1 MRRVWFVWLAI
12 GVIGGLLL
20 AVAPGALLAQNNG
33 SPIQV
38 FVMPPVT
45 TSDNGSTLGV
55 RVPFRLLDAEG
66 NSVGNVRITDMKL
79 WLLGMPPGTIDFGNL
94 TRPIEQI
101 SAPLYVT
108 IVIDI
113 SGSMDDAEL
122 ADVRNAARTT
132 VERAPANVLF
142 RIVTFHGDYGDPK
155 LQTRQDFTADRNNL
169 RNAIDSITEP
179 GAGTCYFDAIY
190 EELDRLATAGA
201 SPNMNARKA
210 VMAFTDGRD
219 MVNDEKIPCSR
230 HTLDEVIGS
239 ARNKAIPVYTLG
251 LAGNLNE
258 DVLGR
263 LASETQGMAVIG
275 SQSELS
281 TLFSQAF
288 AGIVNQY
295 EAEFAVLPA
304 AGRNRAYVEVSM
316 SNTSE
321 VARSAL
327 FEFDSPRSYIPT
339 PTPVP
344 PTETPL
350 PTPTATPIPGLTVFF
365 VPNAA
370 QPDPSR
376 GLYRFTITIDQPQIV
391 DQLLIQVMNENRVQI
406 NQQVIDLDGR
416 PTLDFDVEMAR
427 LRSSEKYIVEVQA
440 INGAGE
446 LISKP
451 PRKGYDDGPDLILA
465 ELEFEHY
472 VEAAPPLAAVIRSI
486 QPDAGRGVLLVEL
499 NINQPNLVDDY
510 QAFINDESG
519 QKVKDTEMRVYPGGP
534 KVEVPMPD
542 AALQPVDAPQPL
554 EFNLFIRLRT
564 ADNVDSDTEPFGFKL
579 TPPANPGFFA
589 AMWTGLNQNPL
600 IAIAIV
606 VVLSSIVLY
615 FVFGRKPAR
624 PAYSLARSAEEY
636 TVVAG
641 AAGGG
646 GGGKQHG
653 KLVVDVF
660 ETPSPGERKK
670 QSFNRFPCVIGRSSQ
685 CDVRLEGDS
694 QLSRRHAQLVLENGR
709 ILLTDLGSGNGTFV
723 DDQRIDPNTATP
735 LSDGQ
740 VIRLARQT
748 RIRVNV
754 SY

>member
-1 MRRVWFVWLAI
+1 MRRVWLVWLAI
-12 GVIGGLLL
+12 GVIGALLL
-20 AVAPGALLAQNNG
+20 TAPGVLLAQDTAG
-33 SPIQV
+33 PIQV

-55 RVPFRLLDAEG
+55 KVPFRLLDAEG
-66 NSVGNVRITDMKL
+66 NSVGNVQITDMKL
-79 WLLGMPPGTIDFGNL
+79 WLLDMPPGTIDFGNL
-94 TRPIEQI
+94 TQPIEQI

-113 SGSMDDAEL
+113 SGSMEEEL

-132 VERAPANVLF
+132 VELAPENVLF
-142 RIVTFHGDYGDPK
+142 RIVTFHGESGNPR

-169 RNAIDSITEP
+169 RNAIDGITEL

-190 EELDRLATAGA
+190 EELDKLATASVA
-201 SPNMNARKA
+201 PNVAARKA
-210 VMAFTDGRD
+210 VMAFTDGKD
-219 MVNDEKIPCSR
+219 MVNDERVPCSR

-239 ARNKAIPVYTLG
+239 ARNKQIPIYTLG
-251 LAGNLNE
+251 LAGNLDE
-258 DVLGR
+258 EKLRR
-263 LASETQGMAVIG
+263 LANETQGMAVIG
-275 SQSELS
+275 PQSELGA
-281 TLFSQAF
+281 LFGEAF

-295 EAEFAVLPA
+295 EAEFAVLPN
-304 AGRNRAYVEVSM
+304 AGRNRAYVEVSLA
-316 SNTSE
+316 NAND

-350 PTPTATPIPGLTVFF
+350 PPPTATPIPGLTVIF

-370 QPDPSR
+370 QPDQVR
-376 GLYRFTITIDQPQIV
+376 DVYRFTITIDQPQIV
-391 DQLLIQVMNENRVQI
+391 KQMLIQVKNANGVQI
-406 NQQVIDLDGR
+406 DQQVIDLDGR
-416 PTLDFDVEMAR
+416 STLDFDVEMAR
-427 LRSSEKYIVEVQA
+427 LRPDDEYIVEVQA
-440 INGAGE
+440 TNDAGE
-446 LISKP
+446 LIPEP
-451 PRKGYDDGPDLILA
+451 PREIRINSGPDLILA
-465 ELEFEHY
+465 ELEFKHI
-472 VEAAPPLAAVIRSI
+472 VESAAPLAAAIRSI
-486 QPDAGRGVLLVEL
+486 RPDAEKGVLIVEL
-499 NINQPNLVDDY
+499 DINQPNLVDDY

-519 QKVKDTEMRVYPGGP
+519 QKVIDTAMQVYPGGIE
-534 KVEVPMPD
+534 VAVPMPP
-542 AALQPVDAPQPL
+542 AARQAVDTPQPL
-554 EFNLFIRLRT
+554 EFSLFIRLRT

-579 TPPANPGFFA
+579 TPPAKPGFFA
-589 AMWTGLNQNPL
+589 AMWAGLEQNPL

-606 VVLSSIVLY
+606 VVISSIVLY

-646 GGGKQHG
+646 GGGKHQG
-653 KLVVDVF
+653 KLAVDVF

-685 CDVRLEGDS
+685 CDVRLAGDS

-709 ILLTDLGSGNGTFV
+709 IVLTDLGSNNGTFV
-723 DDQRIDPNTATP
+723 DDQRISANTATP

-740 VIRLARQT
+740 VIRLGRQT
-748 RIRVNV
+748 RIRVSV

>member
-20 AVAPGALLAQNNG
+20 AAAPGVLLAQNTG

-66 NSVGNVRITDMKL
+66 NSFGNVRITDVKL
-79 WLLGMPPGTIDFGNL
+79 WLEDMPPGTIDFGNL
-94 TRPIEQI
+94 TQPIEQI

-108 IVIDI
+108 LLIDT
-113 SGSMDDAEL
+113 SLSMAQEL
-122 ADVRNAARTT
+122 ADVRAAARATI
-132 VERAPANVLF
+132 ERAPDNVFF
-142 RIVTFHGDYGDPK
+142 RIVTFSGAQYDPR
-155 LQTRQDFTADRNNL
+155 LNLRQEFTSDRNNL
-169 RNAIDSITEP
+169 RNAIDGISDAT
-179 GAGTCYFDAIY
+179 GGTCYYDAIHA
-190 EELDRLATAGA
+190 ELETLVSAGSVTG
-201 SPNMNARKA
+201 SPVRRAL
-210 VMAFTDGRD
+210 MAFTDGQ
-219 MVNDEKIPCSR
+219 DEVSAEIAPCSR
-230 HTLDEVIGS
+230 HTIDEVIGS
-239 ARNKAIPVYTLG
+239 ARSKEIPVYTLG
-251 LAGNLNE
+251 LAGNLDE
-258 DVLGR
+258 EKLRR
-263 LASETQGMAVIG
+263 LANETQGMAVIG
-275 SQSELS
+275 PQSELS
-281 TLFSQAF
+281 ALFGEAF

-304 AGRNRAYVEVSM
+304 AGRNRAYVEVSLT
-316 SNTSE
+316 NTNS
-321 VARSAL
+321 VARSAI

-350 PTPTATPIPGLTVFF
+350 PPPTATPVPGLTVFF

-370 QPDPSR
+370 QPDPAR
-376 GLYRFTITIDQPQIV
+376 GIYRFTITVDQPQIV

-406 NQQVIDLDGR
+406 DQQVIDLDGR

-427 LRSSEKYIVEVQA
+427 LKSNEKYIVEVQA
-440 INGAGE
+440 TNGAGE
-446 LISKP
+446 LIPKP
-451 PRKGYDDGPDLILA
+451 PRKGYDDGPDLILV

-472 VEAAPPLAAVIRSI
+472 VESAPPLSAVIRSI
-486 QPDAGRGVLLVEL
+486 QPDAKRGVLLVEL
-499 NINQPNLVDDY
+499 DINQPNLVDDY

-542 AALQPVDAPQPL
+542 AALQPVDAPEPL

-579 TPPANPGFFA
+579 TPPAKPGFFA

-606 VVLSSIVLY
+606 VVISSIVLY

-624 PAYSLARSAEEY
+624 PAYSLARPAEEY

-748 RIRVNV
+748 RIRVNI